1 MMTAQVIDLNGRR
14 RPWRMVIAQCQ
25 SCHAQDVVM
34 QGQDCPLDNC
44 ECPECGA
51 FAWCVTHFRRAGKFV
66 SRMEALS

>member
-1 MMTAQVIDLNGRR
+1 MPAQVIDLDSRR

-25 SCHAQDVVM
+25 ACHARDVVM
-34 QGQDCPLDNC
+34 QEEGSPLDNR

-51 FAWCVTHFRRAGKFV
+51 FAWGVTHFRRAGKFV